1 MLLSVR
7 LEFGVCFWYGEVAWE
22 INRLLVDAFLG
33 LWDSRTTI
41 YDGTVVSC
49 LQYSMLH
56 CLLHLLAD
64 DVLGVDGGHQ
74 YRPGKDGDD
83 DKQNICSSPW
93 FYTEK
98 KYFFD

>member
-1 MLLSVR
+1 M
-7 LEFGVCFWYGEVAWE
+7 CFWYGVVAWE

-56 CLLHLLAD
+56 CLLHLLANE
-64 DVLGVDGGHQ
+64 VLGVGGGTSTAPEKMVMMTSKTYAPHLGFTQ
-74 YRPGKDGDD
+74 KR
-83 DKQNICSSPW
+83 NIVLIK
-93 FYTEK
+93 EN
-98 KYFFD
+98 